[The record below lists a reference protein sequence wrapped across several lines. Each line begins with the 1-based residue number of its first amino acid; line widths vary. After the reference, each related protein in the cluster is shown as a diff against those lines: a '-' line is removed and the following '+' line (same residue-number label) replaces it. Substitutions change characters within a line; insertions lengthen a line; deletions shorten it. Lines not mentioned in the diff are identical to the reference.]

1 MAHQTLEPV
10 TPSAEI
16 ERPRPRRAEVE
27 EDGGL
32 G

>member
-16 ERPRPRRAEVE
+16 ERPRPRRAELE
-27 EDGGL
+27 GGGL